1 MRRNMTLAENYQ
13 IALKTI
19 KDQSIADRD
28 LKHVVFAAR
37 KKVID

>member
-1 MRRNMTLAENYQ
+1 M
-13 IALKTI
+13 

-28 LKHVVFAAR
+28 FKQVVFAAR